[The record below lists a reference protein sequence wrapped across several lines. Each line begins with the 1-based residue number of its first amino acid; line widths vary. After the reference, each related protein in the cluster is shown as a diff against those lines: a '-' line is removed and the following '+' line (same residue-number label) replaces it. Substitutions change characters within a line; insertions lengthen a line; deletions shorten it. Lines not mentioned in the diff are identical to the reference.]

1 MSNYTK
7 FFAEIPIAAK
17 VVDFVLPIIEQML
30 NGDRESAFDF
40 PEHDLFKHERLY
52 SVLYNA
58 TSEWFDEVP
67 DPMDRL
73 RAPRTTIKRNED
85 GGVVITV
92 RAAINYECGII
103 NHFHDWICAFIDL
116 PHGEEYAYFKLED
129 YYYENSPIFVGLPI
143 SVRWMADCGWSGQV
157 RFSREYYTDN
167 YTVTEVK

>member
-17 VVDFVLPIIEQML
+17 DVDFVLPIIEQML

-73 RAPRTTIKRNED
+73 RGARTTIKRNED

-103 NHFHDWICAFIDL
+103 NHFRRRVRVLQVGGLLLRKFPDLRGPADFCALDGRL
-116 PHGEEYAYFKLED
+116 WLERPSAVLARVLHGQLHCH
-129 YYYENSPIFVGLPI
+129 
-143 SVRWMADCGWSGQV
+143 RGQMKPLWG
-157 RFSREYYTDN
+157 RP
-167 YTVTEVK
+167 